1 VNPESAIPLTIYG
14 DTTMLKG
21 MAKINFEIIHAVT
34 NAMMYI
40 SLTFLKKKSSFFIKP
55 IPVLT
60 GQSLGGAMAT
70 IFVYEYSQKI
80 AKIPNVAK
88 CLSSEAICSN
98 FGTPRVLGKAA
109 SDHLCKTIVNGQ
121 VLFHRFSNHGDI
133 FTSLPPNGLG
143 FYHPCSNKEKDYR
156 KLVARKLV
164 ARKLVARKLVAR
176 KLVARDCN
184 GVAITNKMLIT
195 SDYNTPLNCTNKQ
208 ADIFTRFK
216 NLNTDLTNH
225 GNYLYVSFLN
235 NNDAKFHTPFS
246 RTEIGRVHNT
256 NEQFGLN
263 KRDTEMRVVQMN
275 GNGKDGIYTI
285 IFVDLVKLRQQG
297 DSVLHEDSKDTYSV
311 FNILLHGNNGNPVMV
326 RFDKKTKL
334 PVLFSKH
341 VADDKLADVN
351 NPDYINALKSV
362 NGSPRTK
369 KNIRKLLKERQ
380 KQKTKR
386 MR

>member
-1 VNPESAIPLTIYG
+1 
-14 DTTMLKG
+14 
-21 MAKINFEIIHAVT
+21 
-34 NAMMYI
+34 
-40 SLTFLKKKSSFFIKP
+40 
-55 IPVLT
+55 
-60 GQSLGGAMAT
+60 MAT

-80 AKIPNVAK
+80 AKISRVAK
-88 CLSSEAICSN
+88 CLSSQAICSN

-109 SDHLCKTIVNGQ
+109 SEHLCKTIVKGQ

-143 FYHPCSNKEKDYR
+143 FYHPCSNNEKDY
-156 KLVARKLV
+156 
-164 ARKLVARKLVAR
+164 RKLVAR

-195 SDYNTPLNCTNKQ
+195 SDYNTPLNCTNNQ
-208 ADIFTRFK
+208 ADIFTRLK

-256 NEQFGLN
+256 NEQFGL
-263 KRDTEMRVVQMN
+263 KHKDTEMRMVQMI
-275 GNGKDGIYTI
+275 GNGKDGIYAI
-285 IFVDLVKLRQQG
+285 IFVDLVKLREKG
-297 DSVLHEDSKDTYSV
+297 DSVLHEDSNDTYSV

-334 PVLFSKH
+334 PVLFPKY

-351 NPDYINALKSV
+351 NPDYIKALKSV
-362 NGSPRTK
+362 NGSPPRTK
-369 KNIRKLLKERQ
+369 KNIRKRLKERQ